1 MGSSIL
7 EQYWFQQEKQRSL
20 FPSTGTNIPTID
32 EPIDRIINRS
42 DVFSLEYFAQKDPQ
56 SNSNHLLP
64 PSSSSNIRLKEFC
77 PIKKEEEEEDEEESS
92 FKRFVYHQKKKTL
105 IFLK

>member
-7 EQYWFQQEKQRSL
+7 EQYWFQQEKKRSL

-32 EPIDRIINRS
+32 EQIDRIINRS
-42 DVFSLEYFAQKDPQ
+42 DVFSLESFAQKDPQ
-56 SNSNHLLP
+56 SNSNNLLA

-77 PIKKEEEEEDEEESS
+77 PIKKEEEEEEEESS

-105 IFLK
+105 IFFK